1 MKRLCLLLAA
11 LAVVFLVHD
20 DLAVAGCTA
29 DKTCPNGTV
38 ISCTG
43 SSSCLVGLNYVDC
56 DGRRTTCPNTSCS
69 STIVCPPPYQ
79 PWRLSC
85 SSLSGPCSKTS
96 TSVTCG
102 STHRT
107 CAMCENG
114 TITCQRLQDP

>member
-1 MKRLCLLLAA
+1 MKRLFLLLTA
-11 LAVVFLVHD
+11 LAVVFLVH

-29 DKTCPNGTV
+29 DKVCPNGTT
-38 ISCTG
+38 IACTG
-43 SSSCLVGLNYVDC
+43 NTSCLVGLNYVEC
-56 DGRRTTCPNTSCS
+56 DGRRTTCPSTSCS
-69 STIVCPPPYQ
+69 STIVCPLPYQ

-85 SSLSGPCSKTS
+85 SSSTGPCSKTS

-114 TITCQRLQDP
+114 TILCQRLQDP